1 MTELTHTEQTAELI
15 DCTYKI
21 VNATELCKMPLP
33 DITWILYPFIQS
45 KGIALLYAERGV
57 GKTFMALAIACA
69 AASGFDFLNFQPS
82 KKKYKVLYIDG
93 EMAAK
98 DIQVRLNRL
107 VAGFAAENKHV
118 DTENIDFFCADLQT
132 NDIGMPNLSTSDGQR
147 ALEPYLQDKDLIIL
161 DNVYFLYKPDK
172 ENDADSWQAFNTW
185 SQNQRTKNRS
195 ILWIHH
201 TGKDK
206 ARGPRGSS
214 AIETILNTS
223 LSMENDENHK
233 QSHGAVVHMEYT
245 KTRGVAGDAVKDVY
259 ARLENVGQNGLRW
272 VHTKNKKTK
281 QSDIVKELRDQDKTF
296 REIEESTGISKST
309 AYRLS
314 KEICD

>member
-1 MTELTHTEQTAELI
+1 MNETIKTESATELI
-15 DCTYKI
+15 DYRYKI
-21 VNATELCKMPLP
+21 VNATELCTMPLP
-33 DITWILYPFIQS
+33 DIEWILYPFIQA

-69 AASGFDFLNFQPS
+69 AASGFDFLNFKARQT
-82 KKKYKVLYIDG
+82 KYRVLYIDG

-98 DIQVRLNRL
+98 DIQDRLNRL
-107 VAGFAAENKHV
+107 VAGFATEDKHV

-132 NDIGMPNLSTSDGQR
+132 NDIGMPNLSSTDGQL

-185 SQNQRTKNRS
+185 SQSQRSKGRS

-223 LSMENDENHK
+223 LSMENDDNHK
-233 QSHGAVVHMEYT
+233 QSHGAIVHMEYT
-245 KTRGVAGDAVKDVY
+245 KSRGVAGDAVKDIH
-259 ARLENVGQNGLRW
+259 AKLDKVGQNGLKW
-272 VHTKNKKTK
+272 VCTKNAKTQEVDMVKKL
-281 QSDIVKELRDQDKTF
+281 QAEGKTL
-296 REIEESTGISKST
+296 REIEKMTKIPKST
-309 AYRLS
+309 VHRMAQNT
-314 KEICD
+314 